1 MRRKIEGKRIL
12 LTGASSGIGRALAA
26 TLAKQGAQ
34 LLITARRADRLAN
47 LAAELKTSGGSVE
60 LLAGDIT
67 SAKHRQN
74 LAEWADQHWGGLDIL
89 INNAGVGALGP
100 FAEKGEAR
108 LRQVMEVNFFG
119 PVELTRICL
128 PLLEQGRQ
136 AAIVNIGS
144 ILGHRAV
151 PGKSE
156 YCASKFALHGFSDSL
171 RAELADQRIDVIL
184 VSPSTTQSE
193 FFSAAIETEGT
204 APAVGKFPATP
215 ESIAQATVRAIQ
227 KGRHETIPSIS
238 GAALVWLD
246 RICPPLANRVVARW
260 G

>member
-1 MRRKIEGKRIL
+1 MRRKIDGKRIL
-12 LTGASSGIGRALAA
+12 LTGASSGIGRALAVNL
-26 TLAKQGAQ
+26 TKQGAK
-34 LLITARRADRLAN
+34 LLITARRADRLES
-47 LAAELKTSGGSVE
+47 LATELASSGEPVQF
-60 LLAGDIT
+60 LAGDIT
-67 SAKHRQN
+67 SAEHRKN
-74 LAEWADQHWGGLDIL
+74 LAEWAERQWGGLDIL

-128 PLLEQGRQ
+128 PLLQQGEQ

-193 FFSAAIETEGT
+193 FFAAAIESEGT
-204 APAVGKFPATP
+204 SPAEGKFPATP
-215 ESIAQATVRAIQ
+215 QSIAQATVRAIQ
-227 KGRHETIPSIS
+227 RGRHETIPSIS

-246 RICPPLANRVVARW
+246 RICPPLANRLVARW